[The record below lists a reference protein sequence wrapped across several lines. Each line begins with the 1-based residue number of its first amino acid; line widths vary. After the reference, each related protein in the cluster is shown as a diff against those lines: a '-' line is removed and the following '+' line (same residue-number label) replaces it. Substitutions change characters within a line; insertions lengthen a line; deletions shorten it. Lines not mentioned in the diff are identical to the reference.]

1 MKTIWD
7 KIKAFVIAVMAGG
20 AIVAGVLWR
29 RISDMKKK
37 VSAMEDAAAARSE
50 SEKRMEDISRNT
62 ADDLV
67 RITKDIEDTPGPDGS
82 YRAVSGSVYNKILRG
97 DDDEKETRCNC
108 FNGYVGYIR
117 LRFFSLH
124 CRITPAAAGI
134 YGGA

>member
-7 KIKAFVIAVMAGG
+7 KIKSFVIAVLAGG

-29 RISDMKKK
+29 RLSDMKKK
-37 VSAMEDAAAARSE
+37 VSVMEDAAVARDE

-82 YRAVSGSVYNKILRG
+82 YQAVSGSVYNDIIKGRNNEG
-97 DDDEKETRCNC
+97 
-108 FNGYVGYIR
+108 
-117 LRFFSLH
+117 
-124 CRITPAAAGI
+124 
-134 YGGA
+134 

>member
-7 KIKAFVIAVMAGG
+7 KIKSFVIAVLAGG

-29 RISDMKKK
+29 RLSDMKKK
-37 VSAMEDAAAARSE
+37 VSVMEDAAVARAE

-82 YRAVSGSVYNKILRG
+82 YQAVSGSVYNDIIKGRNNEG
-97 DDDEKETRCNC
+97 
-108 FNGYVGYIR
+108 
-117 LRFFSLH
+117 
-124 CRITPAAAGI
+124 
-134 YGGA
+134 

>member
-29 RISDMKKK
+29 RISNMKKK
-37 VSAMEDAAAARSE
+37 VSAMEDAAAARNE

-67 RITKDIEDTPGPDGS
+67 NITHDIKDIPGPDGS
-82 YRAVSGSVYNKILRG
+82 YRVVSGSVYNDIVKGRNN
-97 DDDEKETRCNC
+97 EE
-108 FNGYVGYIR
+108 
-117 LRFFSLH
+117 
-124 CRITPAAAGI
+124 
-134 YGGA
+134 